1 MDTEQVLIERR
12 KTHGDFL
19 VHSMISQ
26 SLKECLWVRD
36 GWRRLNLMQQ
46 EALEMICTK
55 IARIIAG
62 DPNFSDHYRDICG
75 YSMLVL
81 EYLEG
86 KESGK

>member
-26 SLKECLWVRD
+26 NLKECLWVRD

-46 EALEMICTK
+46 EALEMICHK
-55 IARIIAG
+55 IARVVAG
-62 DPNFSDHYRDICG
+62 DPNHADHYRDIAG
-75 YSMLVL
+75 YATLIVN
-81 EYLEG
+81 YLE
-86 KESGK
+86 KRP